1 MSICIFL
8 QNPKQVVFVY
18 LVRLNFSKFRM
29 ILNKK
34 VRIDEFT
41 IVTGNY
47 KFAHVLKLDIIQNT

>member
-1 MSICIFL
+1 
-8 QNPKQVVFVY
+8 VVFVY

-34 VRIDEFT
+34 VWIDEFT